1 MTLARALVAGAP
13 DAGDTAFWDSM
24 GIPPEMRDGIT
35 ASAAVTPLWPEHQT
49 ALQIFGA
56 LQTQWRVGMAGAT
69 GLDYAALPTVM
80 ELYQVVILEDKEFVW

>member
-1 MTLARALVAGAP
+1 
-13 DAGDTAFWDSM
+13 M

-56 LQTQWRVGMAGAT
+56 VQTQWRVGMAGAT
-69 GLDYAALPTVM
+69 GLDYTALPIVM
-80 ELYQVVILEDKEFVW
+80 ELYQVAPADRRQVFDDVRVMEGEALRFFGEKHGR